1 MFWQPDCDPLSV
13 EMGIYS
19 LLEAERFDRCFLL
32 QFTYVSETVPCH
44 VTQEAVGSSPVPPTT
59 SYPNSAVYASR
70 VEQSRYLFSVKN
82 PPLCSLP
89 LLCRARLLKMQVQ
102 PRSSLETR
110 RLT

>member
-1 MFWQPDCDPLSV
+1 MPSPRSRSRRMFWQPDCDPLSV

-59 SYPNSAVYASR
+59 SYPNLRCICESRRAKPLSIFSQEPSSMFSAS
-70 VEQSRYLFSVKN
+70 
-82 PPLCSLP
+82 SLP
-89 LLCRARLLKMQVQ
+89 GKT
-102 PRSSLETR
+102 P
-110 RLT
+110 